1 MGIVELLLVAAGI
14 LAFRISLP
22 KIIKFLQDD
31 EDFID
36 YQR

>member
-1 MGIVELLLVAAGI
+1 MGIFELLLVAAGI

-22 KIIKFLQDD
+22 KIIKFLKDD

>member
-1 MGIVELLLVAAGI
+1 MGIIELLLVAAGI

-31 EDFID
+31 KNFID
-36 YQR
+36 YQK

>member
-1 MGIVELLLVAAGI
+1 MGIIELLLIAAGI
-14 LAFRISLP
+14 FVLRISIP

-36 YQR
+36 YQK